1 MNLNI
6 ENIVRSGVALVVF
19 LPVTLGMANSL
30 ASSTRLSEEAASQ
43 KNEYQELVS
52 EWKTKLLEPCLA
64 FSLSKPD
71 TKVEREAMNR
81 IDDVIGGDALHR
93 DVCRWAL

>member
-6 ENIVRSGVALVVF
+6 ENIVRSGVALVVC
-19 LPVTLGMANSL
+19 LPVTIGMTNSL
-30 ASSTRLSEEAASQ
+30 ASSTRLSEEAAAQ

-52 EWKTKLLEPCLA
+52 EWKTKLFEPCLA
-64 FSLSKPD
+64 FSLSKSD
-71 TKVEREAMNR
+71 TKLERDSMSR

-93 DVCRWAL
+93 DVCRWVL

>member
-1 MNLNI
+1 MKLNI
-6 ENIVRSGVALVVF
+6 ENIVRSGVALVVC
-19 LPVTLGMANSL
+19 LPVSIGMSNSL
-30 ASSTRLSEEAASQ
+30 ASSTRLSEEAAAQ

-52 EWKTKLLEPCLA
+52 EWKTRLIEPCLA

-71 TKVEREAMNR
+71 TKLERESMNR

-93 DVCRWAL
+93 DVCRWVL